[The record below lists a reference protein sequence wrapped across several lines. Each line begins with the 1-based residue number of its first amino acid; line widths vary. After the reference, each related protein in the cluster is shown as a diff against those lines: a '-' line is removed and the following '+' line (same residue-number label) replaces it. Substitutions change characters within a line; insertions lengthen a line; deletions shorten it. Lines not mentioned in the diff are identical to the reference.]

1 MEIFV
6 YRLFDASVFIRF
18 FIVLII
24 RINDYKDFFMYY
36 AYIRVSTDHQNVEN
50 QQHEILTYTQNHN
63 IKIDRWVSETIS
75 SRKPLTE
82 RKLGK
87 LLKRLKKGDVLIA
100 TELSRLGRNLL
111 EVMGILQH
119 CLEKDCQI
127 WTLKENYRLG
137 SDIQSK
143 VLAFAFSLAGEIEK
157 NLISERTK
165 NSLKRLKDEGKHLG
179 RPHGFSYQKLEKKH
193 NKIKELLDKGVSK
206 AEIARLMGCSWV
218 TLHRYIRS
226 KF

>member
-1 MEIFV
+1 
-6 YRLFDASVFIRF
+6 
-18 FIVLII
+18 
-24 RINDYKDFFMYY
+24 MYY

-50 QQHEILTYTQNHN
+50 QQHEILTYTQNHH
-63 IKIDRWVSETIS
+63 IQIDRWVSETIS

-137 SDIQSK
+137 ADIQSK
-143 VLAFAFSLAGEIEK
+143 ILAFAFGLAAEIERQ
-157 NLISERTK
+157 LISERTK
-165 NSLKRLKDEGKHLG
+165 NSLQRLKDEGKQLG
-179 RPHGFSYQKLEKKH
+179 RPHGFTYQKLKSKH
-193 NKIKELLDKGVSK
+193 NKIIELLDKNVSK
-206 AEIARLMGCSWV
+206 AEIARLMGCSWI
-218 TLHRYIRS
+218 TLHRYI
-226 KF
+226 KNKV

>member
-1 MEIFV
+1 
-6 YRLFDASVFIRF
+6 
-18 FIVLII
+18 
-24 RINDYKDFFMYY
+24 MYY

-50 QQHEILTYTQNHN
+50 QQHEILTYTQNHH
-63 IKIDRWVSETIS
+63 IQIDRWVSETIS

-137 SDIQSK
+137 ADIQSK
-143 VLAFAFSLAGEIEK
+143 VLAFAFSLAGELERT
-157 NLISERTK
+157 LISERTK

-193 NKIKELLDKGVSK
+193 NKIVELLDKGVSK
-206 AEIARLMGCSWV
+206 AEIARLMGCTWI

>member
-1 MEIFV
+1 
-6 YRLFDASVFIRF
+6 
-18 FIVLII
+18 
-24 RINDYKDFFMYY
+24 MYY

-63 IKIDRWVSETIS
+63 IQIDRWVSETIS

-82 RKLGK
+82 RKLSK

-137 SDIQSK
+137 ADIQSK
-143 VLAFAFSLAGEIEK
+143 VLAFAFSLAGELERT
-157 NLISERTK
+157 LISERTK

-179 RPHGFSYQKLEKKH
+179 RPHGFSYKKLEKKH
-193 NKIKELLDKGVSK
+193 NKIAELLDKGVSK
-206 AEIARLMGCSWV
+206 AEIARLMGCTWV

>member
-1 MEIFV
+1 
-6 YRLFDASVFIRF
+6 
-18 FIVLII
+18 
-24 RINDYKDFFMYY
+24 MYY
-36 AYIRVSTDHQNVEN
+36 AYIRVSTGHQNVEN

-63 IKIDRWVSETIS
+63 IQIDRWVSETIS

-87 LLKRLKKGDVLIA
+87 LLKKLKKGDVLIA

-137 SDIQSK
+137 ADIQSK

>member
-1 MEIFV
+1 
-6 YRLFDASVFIRF
+6 
-18 FIVLII
+18 
-24 RINDYKDFFMYY
+24 MYY

-137 SDIQSK
+137 ADIQSK
-143 VLAFAFSLAGEIEK
+143 VLAFAFGLAAEIERQ
-157 NLISERTK
+157 LISERTK

-193 NKIKELLDKGVSK
+193 NKIVELLDKGVSK
-206 AEIARLMGCSWV
+206 AEIARLMGCSWI
-218 TLHRYIRS
+218 TLHRYIRNCVY
-226 KF
+226 

>member
-1 MEIFV
+1 
-6 YRLFDASVFIRF
+6 
-18 FIVLII
+18 
-24 RINDYKDFFMYY
+24 MYY

-63 IKIDRWVSETIS
+63 IQINRWVSETIS
-75 SRKPLTE
+75 SRKSLTE

-87 LLKRLKKGDVLIA
+87 LLKKLKKGDVLIA

-137 SDIQSK
+137 ADIQSK

-206 AEIARLMGCSWV
+206 AEIARLIGCTWV
-218 TLHRYIRS
+218 TLHRYIKSRIL
-226 KF
+226 FG

>member
-1 MEIFV
+1 
-6 YRLFDASVFIRF
+6 
-18 FIVLII
+18 
-24 RINDYKDFFMYY
+24 MYY

-137 SDIQSK
+137 ADIQSK
-143 VLAFAFSLAGEIEK
+143 VLAFAFGLAAEIERQ
-157 NLISERTK
+157 LISERTK

-193 NKIKELLDKGVSK
+193 NKIVELLNKGVSK
-206 AEIARLMGCSWV
+206 AEIARLMGCTWV
-218 TLHRYIRS
+218 TLHRYIKS

>member
-1 MEIFV
+1 
-6 YRLFDASVFIRF
+6 
-18 FIVLII
+18 
-24 RINDYKDFFMYY
+24 MYY

-50 QQHEILTYTQNHN
+50 QQHEILTYTKNHH
-63 IKIDRWVSETIS
+63 IQIDRWVSETIS

-87 LLKRLKKGDVLIA
+87 LLKKLKKGDVLIA

-137 SDIQSK
+137 ADIQSK
-143 VLAFAFSLAGEIEK
+143 VLAFAFSLAGELERA
-157 NLISERTK
+157 LISERTK

-206 AEIARLMGCSWV
+206 AEIARLMGCTWV
-218 TLHRYIRS
+218 TLHRYIKS
-226 KF
+226 NV

>member
-1 MEIFV
+1 
-6 YRLFDASVFIRF
+6 
-18 FIVLII
+18 
-24 RINDYKDFFMYY
+24 MYY

-137 SDIQSK
+137 ADIQSK
-143 VLAFAFSLAGEIEK
+143 VLAFAFGLAAEIERQ
-157 NLISERTK
+157 LISERTK

-193 NKIKELLDKGVSK
+193 NKIVELLDKGVSK
-206 AEIARLMGCSWV
+206 AEIARLMDCTWV
-218 TLHRYIRS
+218 TLHRYIKS

>member
-1 MEIFV
+1 MIM
-6 YRLFDASVFIRF
+6 RT
-18 FIVLII
+18 
-24 RINDYKDFFMYY
+24 FFMYY
-36 AYIRVSTDHQNVEN
+36 AYIRVSTGHQNVEN
-50 QQHEILTYTQNHN
+50 QQHEILTYTKNHH
-63 IKIDRWVSETIS
+63 IQIDRWVSETIS

-87 LLKRLKKGDVLIA
+87 LLKKLKKGDVLIA

-137 SDIQSK
+137 ADIQSK
-143 VLAFAFSLAGEIEK
+143 VLAFAFSLAGELERA
-157 NLISERTK
+157 LISERTK

-206 AEIARLMGCSWV
+206 AEIARLMGCTWV
-218 TLHRYIRS
+218 TLHRYIKS
-226 KF
+226 NV

>member
-1 MEIFV
+1 
-6 YRLFDASVFIRF
+6 
-18 FIVLII
+18 
-24 RINDYKDFFMYY
+24 MYY

-50 QQHEILTYTQNHN
+50 QQHEILTYTQNNN
-63 IKIDRWVSETIS
+63 IQIDRWVSETIS
-75 SRKPLTE
+75 SRKSLTE

-87 LLKRLKKGDVLIA
+87 LLKKLKKGDVLIA

-137 SDIQSK
+137 ADIQSK
-143 VLAFAFSLAGEIEK
+143 VLAFAFSLAGELERT
-157 NLISERTK
+157 LISERTK

>member
-1 MEIFV
+1 
-6 YRLFDASVFIRF
+6 
-18 FIVLII
+18 
-24 RINDYKDFFMYY
+24 MYY

-63 IKIDRWVSETIS
+63 IQIDRWVSETIS

-87 LLKRLKKGDVLIA
+87 LLKRLKKGDILIA

-137 SDIQSK
+137 ADIQSK

-206 AEIARLMGCSWV
+206 AEIARLMGCTWV
-218 TLHRYIRS
+218 TLHRYIKS
-226 KF
+226 KI

>member
-1 MEIFV
+1 
-6 YRLFDASVFIRF
+6 
-18 FIVLII
+18 
-24 RINDYKDFFMYY
+24 MYY

-137 SDIQSK
+137 ADIQSK

-165 NSLKRLKDEGKHLG
+165 NSLKRLKDEGKRLG

-206 AEIARLMGCSWV
+206 AEIARLMGCTWV
-218 TLHRYIRS
+218 TLHRYIKS